1 MVQTLTETES
11 SKTRNL
17 WPESAAMEATAAP
30 DTQPT

>member
-1 MVQTLTETES
+1 METES